1 MRAPADTSFF
11 QRRFARLIDRWP
23 RSHEATKKRFLF
35 HRFFFVRSSC
45 LRDFVVAFRGLSL
58 FTAVA
63 VRHFI
68 AATAFV
74 ALTAY
79 AVLYGRVDGKMPIQ
93 SDGYSYYVYLP
104 SWFIYKDISLEA
116 LANDWYGGTYPSF
129 TGLRRWPST
138 GRWMNLHPIG
148 TAILEAPFFGAADVL
163 SRWSNL
169 PRDGFSLYYEHAAG
183 LAGLA
188 YFVGGLAVLRRI
200 LMRHFSNGVVL
211 ATLACI
217 TWGTN
222 LFHYGVFD
230 ATFSHAFAFF
240 EICVW
245 LWLVE
250 AWWDRATPMR
260 SLMLGLAAALIVV
273 TRHTNAI
280 VLLMLPLFGVA
291 SRSVSEKQEHA
302 PSRPASPAENN
313 HHSKIAARVARLP
326 GARSALVGRAPGRDV
341 RLRVGMMWDRRRMLA
356 IAGAA
361 AAVAV
366 FPQLALYRWTTGSW
380 LVNAYDTHAG
390 TVGFRFGSP
399 HVFDVL
405 FSTQKG
411 LFFWSPVLLLAVA
424 GMVIGRGWVRNL
436 RPAAVVVLGTQTYLI
451 ASWSEWQFG
460 ASYGHRAFTD
470 ALGLTAPFLAAFFER
485 VAARPLA
492 CRFVA
497 AGATAAVLLSIAQMI
512 QYWIGILPYAD
523 TTWAQYRT
531 LFLRFQ

>member
-1 MRAPADTSFF
+1 LPQYSFT
-11 QRRFARLIDRWP
+11 RFVYSFTRLV
-23 RSHEATKKRFLF
+23 SFAL
-35 HRFFFVRSSC
+35 
-45 LRDFVVAFRGLSL
+45 
-58 FTAVA
+58 
-63 VRHFI
+63 RHFI
-68 AATAFV
+68 VATAFI
-74 ALTAY
+74 ALMAY
-79 AVLYGRVDGKMPIQ
+79 VVLYGRVDSKAPIQ

-148 TAILEAPFFGAADVL
+148 TAILEAPFFAAADAL
-163 SRWSNL
+163 SWWSNL

-188 YFVGGLAVLRRI
+188 YFVGGLAFLRRI
-200 LMRHFSNGVVL
+200 LMRHFTNGVVL
-211 ATLACI
+211 ATLVCI

-240 EICVW
+240 EICLW

-250 AWWDRATPMR
+250 EWCHRTTPMR
-260 SLMLGLAAALIVV
+260 SLMLGLAAALIVL

-280 VLLMLPLFGVA
+280 VLLVLPLFGVA
-291 SRSVSEKQEHA
+291 S
-302 PSRPASPAENN
+302 
-313 HHSKIAARVARLP
+313 
-326 GARSALVGRAPGRDV
+326 GRDL
-341 RLRVGMMWDRRRMLA
+341 RLRVATLWDRRRALA
-356 IAGAA
+356 MAGAA
-361 AAVAV
+361 SAAAF

-380 LVNAYDTHAG
+380 LVNAYDTHAS

-411 LFFWSPVLLLAVA
+411 LFFWSPVLLLAIA
-424 GMVIGRGWVRNL
+424 GMVIGRGWVRGL
-436 RPAAVVVLGTQTYLI
+436 RLAAVVVLGTQTYLI

-470 ALGLTAPFLAAFFER
+470 ALGLMAPFLAGFFER

-492 CRFVA
+492 SRFVA
-497 AGATAAVLLSIAQMI
+497 AGTAAAVLLSVAQMI
-512 QYWIGILPYAD
+512 QYWIGILPYAN

>member
-1 MRAPADTSFF
+1 V
-11 QRRFARLIDRWP
+11 RF
-23 RSHEATKKRFLF
+23 
-35 HRFFFVRSSC
+35 SC
-45 LRDFVVAFRGLSL
+45 LRDFVVAFRGLSV

-68 AATAFV
+68 AATSFI
-74 ALTAY
+74 ALIAY
-79 AVLYGRVDGKMPIQ
+79 AVLYGRVDGKAPIQ

-148 TAILEAPFFGAADVL
+148 TAILEAPFFGAADAL

-200 LMRHFSNGVVL
+200 LTRHFTNGVVL
-211 ATLACI
+211 ATLVCI

-250 AWWDRATPMR
+250 EWWHRATPMR

-302 PSRPASPAENN
+302 PS
-313 HHSKIAARVARLP
+313 
-326 GARSALVGRAPGRDV
+326 

-424 GMVIGRGWVRNL
+424 GLVIGRGWVRNL
-436 RPAAVVVLGTQTYLI
+436 RLAVVVVVGTQTYLI